1 LLLNVYIFREDGI
14 CLFTRTYGS
23 IETDEAIVS
32 GFLSA
37 ISSFGEQIGT
47 ASLKQLDF
55 GNYRIILINTGEN
68 LITAGVID
76 KDDDVFVVETALKRL
91 TYDFQGYYKNFK
103 DGAVSNSLFEGYSEN
118 ADEILQF
125 ISSPNKTIAQAK
137 NLSRVIRQM
146 KNKFAI
152 LLEVIA
158 SGKPLYV
165 CAESREETEIYVH
178 TLAKL
183 HPIIELVPWTEDE
196 KTIYSLKHRKNTI
209 VGIPLTCVMKLAEDE
224 ELSILNLVQFRIHS
238 KVQPTKKWK
247 DVAKYAVKNADEM
260 GDESTYSYIQSRM
273 PKNIIDD
280 STNLKHAIKQMSKEF
295 PIILEVIASGKPLV
309 VSSESREET
318 ELYANTLAKFR
329 SQIDCIPW
337 TEDEE
342 LIFSLKERSNT
353 IVGVPLT
360 YVMKLAEDE
369 EHSILNLAQ
378 FRIHGNVK
386 ASKNWKEVA
395 KYVSKKLEE
404 LGDDGIY
411 TYVQSRMED

>member
-1 LLLNVYIFREDGI
+1 VYIFREDGI

-76 KDDDVFVVETALKRL
+76 KDDEVFVMETALKRL

-183 HPIIELVPWTEDE
+183 HPIIELIPWTEDE

-209 VGIPLTCVMKLAEDE
+209 VGI
-224 ELSILNLVQFRIHS
+224 
-238 KVQPTKKWK
+238 
-247 DVAKYAVKNADEM
+247 
-260 GDESTYSYIQSRM
+260 
-273 PKNIIDD
+273 
-280 STNLKHAIKQMSKEF
+280 
-295 PIILEVIASGKPLV
+295 
-309 VSSESREET
+309 
-318 ELYANTLAKFR
+318 
-329 SQIDCIPW
+329 
-337 TEDEE
+337 
-342 LIFSLKERSNT
+342 
-353 IVGVPLT
+353 PLT

-386 ASKNWKEVA
+386 ASKKWKEVA